1 MSILEKKMIIKLET
15 KEFDE
20 IFFVSKIQSAD
31 LSNSSNFR
39 PGLSKFFL
47 ESASEE
53 RGHAKKLM
61 EYYLMRGGDMA
72 RIKINAIVRKY
83 CP

>member
-1 MSILEKKMIIKLET
+1 
-15 KEFDE
+15 
-20 IFFVSKIQSAD
+20 